1 MHKKENTSYKHY
13 FANIK
18 KKQDFGKLTAREFSS
33 FLKKFSGV
41 LIYKGKKS
49 YSVRT
54 VSYLLYNLKK
64 RFKQD
69 PIELLY
75 LIANKLMPTF
85 VIGQKRYRR
94 NVVDVPVLAYGNK
107 KKFLYIKLVG

>member
-1 MHKKENTSYKHY
+1 
-13 FANIK
+13 
-18 KKQDFGKLTAREFSS
+18 
-33 FLKKFSGV
+33 
-41 LIYKGKKS
+41 
-49 YSVRT
+49 